1 MRGTAQT
8 MTTTFTSQK
17 TIIAAICGVI
27 GIFTSLLGS
36 VLLHQHQQ
44 YQTTH
49 LASLAYLDAALH
61 ELTTFTPK
69 RLVSDESSFQRFRE
83 LNGSVVTRFQRLKY
97 GNDAQG
103 VSAISPDDG
112 PSASTLLN
120 DGGNLLSG
128 FGKLIQSRQDINQ
141 YRQYNQR
148 LLSEANSLVQAT
160 EAVSAASKQQN
171 LSPHQMKALGD
182 LTLLTKAQQYD
193 IKLSLLSIETHAES
207 LISNSKTRQQ
217 QAQSLIQQL
226 TASNKQLAN
235 PVLRRMI
242 VNIADQLNQ
251 HLNTVLSLSSA
262 TNNYDAL
269 EKNVK
274 SLASTI
280 KTLLAS
286 VNKVSDALSDR
297 PYITQLTVT
306 LGALIACLSFFFTGF
321 WIKEERSANKKTSR
335 ATTGSEEHPSSFE
348 ASSPNNTSKPGENT
362 QQRKQIIT
370 EKNQLI
376 HDIQPIVDGVFYVDA
391 NEYAETTGEIAKA
404 FNGARRS
411 IVKRLQLIQQEVT
424 RLQHLQQT
432 EPTAETKDKSETK
445 KPTEKP
451 IKNPTASLSPSS
463 SPTSTLFDIKSCVD
477 ITFETQTKIE
487 QIKRLYSTNNEALSD
502 SQTAPQTKQHMT
514 ALMECQDHL
523 RVRLRDL
530 QMLVDQHL
538 ANPTPNHQDKLG
550 ESTNENRNENKKA
563 AETINIDL
571 ERLSRLVHSF
581 QLTEVPR
588 SRKMRKPTPQPAP
601 SL

>member
-1 MRGTAQT
+1 
-8 MTTTFTSQK
+8 MTINFTSKK
-17 TIIAAICGVI
+17 TFIAAICGVI
-27 GIFTSLLGS
+27 GIFTSILGS

-44 YQTTH
+44 YQSTH

-97 GNDAQG
+97 GNDALG

-112 PSASTLLN
+112 PSVSTLLN
-120 DGGNLLSG
+120 DGENLLSG

-141 YRQYNQR
+141 YRQYNQQ

-182 LTLLTKAQQYD
+182 LTLLTKALQYD

-226 TASNKQLAN
+226 TASNTQLSN

-251 HLNTVLSLSSA
+251 HLNTVLSLSNA

-274 SLASTI
+274 SFTSTI

-286 VNKVSDALSDR
+286 VNKASDALSDR
-297 PYITQLTVT
+297 SYMTQLTVT
-306 LGALIACLSFFFTGF
+306 LGALIACLSFFFTGL
-321 WIKEERSANKKTSR
+321 WIKEERSAKKKTSR
-335 ATTGSEEHPSSFE
+335 ATTVSKDHPSSFE

-424 RLQHLQQT
+424 RLQHLQQS
-432 EPTAETKDKSETK
+432 EPTAETKNKPETK
-445 KPTEKP
+445 KHTEKP
-451 IKNPTASLSPSS
+451 TATLSPP

-530 QMLVDQHL
+530 QMLVDQHF
-538 ANPTPNHQDKLG
+538 ANPTPNHQDKLS
-550 ESTNENRNENKKA
+550 ESTNENSHENPHESKKA